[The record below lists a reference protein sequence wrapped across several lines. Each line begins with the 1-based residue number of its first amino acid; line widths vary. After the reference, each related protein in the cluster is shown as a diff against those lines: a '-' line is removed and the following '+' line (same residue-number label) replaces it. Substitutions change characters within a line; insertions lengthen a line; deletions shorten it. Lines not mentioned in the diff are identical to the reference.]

1 LLGEQVL
8 RQMRGLP
15 AEGFDLLVQ
24 VLACICED
32 PYDRLFSRAIRAE
45 DPARRMAE
53 IGDFGFVEFLVDDAA
68 GLVRV
73 VDPHLG
79 WLTRM
84 NYALS
89 RTSAG
94 GGPRTASAASTGHRQ
109 AAKSYSSGSSRLS
122 QPSRSLTGRCR
133 AAWY

>member
-1 LLGEQVL
+1 MSYRPLLGEQML

-24 VLACICED
+24 VLTRICED
-32 PYDRLFSRAIRAE
+32 PYDRLFSRAIRAD

-73 VDPHLG
+73 VTLVWVG
-79 WLTRM
+79 
-84 NYALS
+84 
-89 RTSAG
+89 
-94 GGPRTASAASTGHRQ
+94 
-109 AAKSYSSGSSRLS
+109 
-122 QPSRSLTGRCR
+122 
-133 AAWY
+133 